1 MTFEDTF
8 MKGKDAMAQGKFV
21 DACLN
26 FNKAI
31 ELLERKAVDAGPG
44 SKARQKDLALE
55 GSIRARLGHCH
66 RLSGKF
72 EESRKE
78 FERVRV
84 LAEELRDDRLRGEA
98 QVGFGYVAWRSD
110 DHKGARQHFN
120 MAIELANKVH
130 DKYLRGMAKMGIGN
144 LALVVRA
151 LNEGVK
157 TYEEARSDL
166 ENVPEARTDHARLLH
181 NLAFLYYK
189 KGDNAKALELY
200 KKTLSIS
207 DSIGEVHTSG
217 FTYENMAMMFVSM
230 GKLAEAEESIE
241 KGGRLLARS
250 NDRIG
255 LNLVVWVRGLLKAKN
270 GTLEEAL
277 ELYRKAK
284 RGFEDLG
291 MQVQVLNMTD
301 DYVPVFKET
310 GRKKE
315 ALDTLAELRTAFAK
329 MDIPELVERV
339 EEVERLL
346 R

>member
-291 MQVQVLNMTD
+291 MHVQVLNMTD

>member
-1 MTFEDTF
+1 MTFEDIF

-21 DACLN
+21 EACLN
-26 FNKAI
+26 FNRAI

-120 MAIELANKVH
+120 KAIELANKVH

-207 DSIGEVHTSG
+207 DSIGDVHTSG

-241 KGGRLLARS
+241 RGGRLLARS

-291 MQVQVLNMTD
+291 MNVQVLNMTD

-310 GRKKE
+310 GRRKE
-315 ALDTLAELRTAFAK
+315 ALDALMELRRLFTK
-329 MDIPELVERV
+329 QDLPELVRRV

>member
-1 MTFEDTF
+1 MTFEDIIT
-8 MKGKDAMAQGKFV
+8 KGKDAMAQGKFV
-21 DACLN
+21 DACSN

-31 ELLERKAVDAGPG
+31 GLLDRKAEDAGPG
-44 SKARQKDLALE
+44 SKGRQKDLALE
-55 GSIRARLGHCH
+55 GSIRAKLGHCY

-84 LAEELRDDRLRGEA
+84 IAEELRDDRLRGEA
-98 QVGFGYVAWRSD
+98 QVGFGYVAWRGD

-120 MAIELANKVH
+120 KAIEFANKVH
-130 DKYLRGMAKMGIGN
+130 DKSLRGMAKMGLGN
-144 LALVVRA
+144 LALVVRD
-151 LNEGVK
+151 LDEGVK

-189 KGDNAKALELY
+189 KGDNAKAAELY

-207 DSIGEVHTSG
+207 DSIGDVHIGG
-217 FTYENMAMMFVSM
+217 FAHENMAMMFISM

-255 LNLVVWVRGLLKAKN
+255 LNLVVWAKGLLKAKK
-270 GTLEEAL
+270 GKQEEAL

-291 MQVQVLNMTD
+291 MHVQVLNMIE

-310 GRKKE
+310 SRKKE
-315 ALDTLAELRTAFAK
+315 ALDALAELRTVFAK
-329 MDIPELVERV
+329 LDIPELVRRV
-339 EEVERLL
+339 EKVERLL
-346 R
+346 

>member
-1 MTFEDTF
+1 MTFEDFLT
-8 MKGKDAMAQGKFV
+8 KGKKAMAQGKFV
-21 DACLN
+21 EACFN
-26 FNKAI
+26 FNTALG
-31 ELLERKAVDAGPG
+31 LLERKAVDAGPG
-44 SKARQKDLALE
+44 SKARQRDLALE
-55 GSIRARLGHCH
+55 GSIRAWLGHCH

-72 EESRKE
+72 EDSRNE
-78 FERVRV
+78 FEKVRV
-84 LAEELRDDRLRGEA
+84 IAEELRDDRLRGEA
-98 QVGFGYVAWRSD
+98 QAGFGYVAWRGD

-120 MAIELANKVH
+120 KAIELANKVH
-130 DKYLRGMAKMGIGN
+130 DKPLRGMAKMGLGN

-157 TYEEARSDL
+157 VYEEARSDL
-166 ENVPEARTDHARLLH
+166 ENVPEVRTDYARLLH
-181 NLAFLYYK
+181 NLAFLYFK
-189 KGDNAKALELY
+189 KGDNAKALDLY

-207 DSIGEVHTSG
+207 DSIGDVHIGG
-217 FTYENMAMMFVSM
+217 FTHENMAMLFISM

-255 LNLVVWVRGLLKAKN
+255 LNLVVWAKGLLMAKK
-270 GTLEEAL
+270 GKLEEAL

-291 MQVQVLNMTD
+291 MQVQVLNMID
-301 DYVPVFKET
+301 DYVAVFKET

-315 ALDTLAELRTAFAK
+315 ALDALAKLRTVFEK
-329 MDIPELVERV
+329 MDIPELVGRV
-339 EEVERLL
+339 EEVERRL